1 MKKKI
6 LLVAD
11 SKGWAID
18 RLCQVLVKYNSHFD
32 IRLVY
37 YHARDAERKLEE
49 FQKLLAEFKP
59 DLIQWDY
66 FRTAGRFLQLDP
78 SIGKYPSIVHHHNQ
92 QDKALYM
99 FDFLSMGVKKVVVHN
114 RKAVEMLASKGWTEG
129 VVQIPLGIDPKYWQF
144 REKEPE
150 TFTAGYAGRI
160 CAWKNAGL
168 IAEATHELGVP
179 MMLMGKMDDP
189 NYWDTIQ
196 HKEHMDFSF
205 WECTDE
211 QRPDFYKNLGC
222 YVGASDDS
230 RESGTLELLESM
242 ASGVPVITTLSGI
255 ARDICEDGK
264 NCLVV
269 PFNDQEAI
277 KAAIAKLRDDPSLRK
292 ELADN
297 AWNTVKNYTEEK
309 YAMRFSKLW
318 YEVLGNG
325 YTLASIVIPTYNRS
339 KELEEVLAYFENEED
354 YPHFEVIVV
363 DDNSTDKTPQ
373 KVAEAMARYSYPIK
387 YINTHRDGY
396 NLAMARNLGVIA
408 AEGEVVVFCDSRIK
422 PEPGA
427 IFTFVECCEHA
438 GEVEGGNR
446 KKWFFGNK
454 DGAFK
459 KSFVENFSAVRRDYL
474 IEAGMFN
481 ERIDRYGGMSQEL
494 RTRWGAQGGEL
505 FFIETA
511 NAKTLCRS
519 GMSTQRRNDIVE
531 MKMLLYKLYGEE
543 RH

>member
-1 MKKKI
+1 MKKRV

-18 RLCQVLVKYNSHFD
+18 RLCQVLVKYNAHWD

-37 YHARDAERKLEE
+37 YHAREAEDKLGE
-49 FQKLLAEFKP
+49 FQKLVAEFKP

-78 SIGKYPSIVHHHNQ
+78 SLSKIPTIVHHHNQ
-92 QDKALYM
+92 QDKALGM
-99 FDFLSMGVKKVVVHN
+99 FDFHSMGVKKVVVHN
-114 RKAVEMLASKGWTEG
+114 TKAVEMLAAKGWVNNVE
-129 VVQIPLGIDPKYWQF
+129 QIHLGIDPKYWEY
-144 REKEPE
+144 RDKEPE
-150 TFTAGYAGRI
+150 QFTAGYAGRI

-168 IAEATHELGVP
+168 IANATFELGMP
-179 MMLMGKMDDP
+179 MMIMGKMDDP
-189 NYWDTIQ
+189 KYWETIE
-196 HKEHMDFSF
+196 HKEHIDFSF

-211 QRPDFYKNLGC
+211 ARPEFYKNLGV

-230 RESGTLELLESM
+230 RESGTLELLEAM

-255 ARDICEDGK
+255 ARDIAEDGK

-269 PFNDQEAI
+269 PFNDEGAI
-277 KAAIAKLRDDPSLRK
+277 KEALIKLRDNPELRKSLR
-292 ELADN
+292 EN
-297 AWNTVKNYTEEK
+297 AWHTVKNFTEEK

-318 YEVLGNG
+318 YEVLSEG
-325 YTLASIVIPTYNRS
+325 YTLASIIIPTYNRA

-354 YPHFEVIVV
+354 YPFFEVVVV
-363 DDNSTDKTPQ
+363 DDNSTDNTAV
-373 KVAEAMARYSYPIK
+373 KVAEAIARYNYPIK
-387 YINTHRDGY
+387 YINTHKEGY

-408 AEGEVVVFCDSRIK
+408 AEGEVLVFCDSRIK

-427 IFTFVECCEHA
+427 VFTFVECCDHA

-446 KKWFFGNK
+446 MKWFFGNK

-459 KSFVENFSAVRRDYL
+459 KSFVENFSAVRRDFL
-474 IEAGMFN
+474 IYAGMFN

-511 NAKTLCRS
+511 NAKTLCKS
-519 GMSTQRRNDIVE
+519 GMNTKRRNDIVD
-531 MKMLLYKLYGEE
+531 MKMLLYKLYGDE